1 MREFWDPAKQQLGQP
16 WCRSFGTMQ
25 NNNWDIHDA
34 GVLGP
39 CKTTIWDI
47 HEAGVW
53 GPCKITIGTSM
64 MQEFW
69 DPAKKFGTSM
79 MWEFWNP
86 AKQQS
91 GQPWCGSFGTL
102 QKKKKL
108 GHPWCKSFGILQD
121 IYVGHKWCA
130 SFEIL
135 QNNSW
140 DIHDVSYEILQD
152 IPVGQMMCKF
162 WDPATYQQRCA
173 LFGNLQDTSGTPMTW
188 VLLRIWRKRGEKQKK
203 NRKKRGQPW
212 SKHFENLQD
221 NKLDT
226 NDAQVFESCK
236 TTNRTCIMWVS
247 SPLCSPLKS
256 STKCSSV

>member
-1 MREFWDPAKQQLGQP
+1 MWEFWDPAKQQLGHPWCGSLGTLQNNNWDICDAGVWGPCKTTIGTSMMREFWDPAKQQLGHP
-16 WCRSFGTMQ
+16 WCGSFGTLQ

-34 GVLGP
+34 GVLGS
-39 CKTTIWDI
+39 CKTTIGSTMW
-47 HEAGVW
+47 
-53 GPCKITIGTSM
+53 
-64 MQEFW
+64 EFW
-69 DPAKKFGTSM
+69 DPAK
-79 MWEFWNP
+79 
-86 AKQQS
+86 
-91 GQPWCGSFGTL
+91 
-102 QKKKKL
+102 QKTKKL

-130 SFEIL
+130 CFEIL

-152 IPVGQMMCKF
+152 IPVGQMMCEF
-162 WDPATYQQRCA
+162 GDPATYQQRCA
-173 LFGNLQDTSGTPMTW
+173 LFGNLQDTSGTPMMW
-188 VLLRIWRKRGEKQKK
+188 VLLRIWRKRGKK
-203 NRKKRGQPW
+203 DRKKKKGHPW

-236 TTNRTCIMWVS
+236 TTNRTCIRQVS
-247 SPLCSPLKS
+247 PPLCSPLKS